1 MSNLTFWLRHPESS
15 RAIAMRRQAHRKE
28 REPVGETIPMDGVY
42 CGDFPAIFS
51 TREFDGNKKDKEN
64 QAFRKAYRRWGGVP
78 WAGIGSP
85 VMLAIYARFT
95 LAMGFFF
102 FVLILF
108 GTCIEWLFW
117 GVNNFGE
124 QIIQWSLWAAA
135 FLLPWRLLAWL
146 IDKNVFPEGNLAIF
160 QRDTGLVRVPLDK
173 KDYIELP
180 FEEFIPGISLGSSRG
195 YPRYGLVLIHRYTGH
210 GLSNPG
216 SISDSRKRVF
226 LEWEFIRQYMD
237 PTLPIPDTPDMESIR
252 QDDPVTRQWD
262 AQYGRPTDFWRSMSD
277 GDYYDLIG
285 GSADNGFPWDELQL
299 GVYPEGWQQG
309 SAYSRLPWVA
319 AVRDHFRDQAPDIPP
334 GTWLEEGADQPIIWE
349 QPPKTQAAI
358 ENERRTLIQTVA
370 DQPAP
375 ALDPE
380 HTYQCDFCQGGV
392 MGRYAITAGGL
403 IFCGDI
409 HREEF
414 LKKAGIAA
422 SGTPSP
428 DLEQA

>member
-1 MSNLTFWLRHPESS
+1 MPPLTFWLRHPESS
-15 RAIAMRRQAHRKE
+15 RAIAMRRQAQGKE
-28 REPVGETIPMDGVY
+28 LEPVGETIPMDGIY

-51 TREFDGNKKDKEN
+51 NGEFRANKKPQEN
-64 QAFRKAYRRWGGVP
+64 QRRQRAFKRWAGFP

-85 VMLAIYARFT
+85 VMLAIYTRFT

-102 FVLILF
+102 FLSGAILWPLLH
-108 GTCIEWLFW
+108 I
-117 GVNNFGE
+117 GE
-124 QIIQWSLWAAA
+124 DNVWDISQDLTWASIFFAC
-135 FLLPWRLLAWL
+135 WRFLAWL
-146 IDKNVFPEGNLAIF
+146 INKDVFPEGNLAIF

-237 PTLPIPDTPDMESIR
+237 PNLPLPDFPKLECIR

-262 AQYGRPTDFWRSMSD
+262 ARYGRPADFWRSMSE
-277 GDYYDLIG
+277 GDYYNLTG
-285 GSADNGFPWDELQL
+285 SSADNGFPWDELQL

-319 AVRDHFRDQAPDIPP
+319 AVRDHFRDQAPDIPA
-334 GTWLEEGADQPIIWE
+334 GTWLEEGANQPVIWE
-349 QPPKTQAAI
+349 EPPKTQAAQQ
-358 ENERRTLIQTVA
+358 EERRTLIQTVA

-375 ALDPE
+375 VLEPE

-392 MGRYAITAGGL
+392 MGRYAITEGGL
-403 IFCGDI
+403 LFCGDI

-414 LKKAGIAA
+414 LKKEGITAMD
-422 SGTPSP
+422 TLSP
-428 DLEQA
+428 APKKA